1 MKEHVGKQEEDVDAL
16 EMIRIRTERAQRES
30 ERRLARISEQRE
42 REKFKVASTVIEGF
56 EEMVQ
61 SLSEKGWEVI
71 TEDRE
76 CKEI

>member
-61 SLSEKGWEVI
+61 RLSEKGWEEI

>member
-1 MKEHVGKQEEDVDAL
+1 MKEHVVEQEEDVDAL

-56 EEMVQ
+56 EEMV
-61 SLSEKGWEVI
+61 
-71 TEDRE
+71 
-76 CKEI
+76 